1 MYIATRKS
9 PLALIQARAVLRHL
23 QAAFPE
29 ELFEALPLSTQ
40 VDERL
45 NWSLEKRG
53 GIGLFT
59 KELEEALLDGRA
71 TLAVHSAKDLP
82 TKFQADLCIAGYLP
96 RAKANDVLVRRSGS
110 STLKTIA
117 SGSPRRRAQ
126 LSLLEKQAEWTV
138 IRGNVETRLRKI
150 AAGEA
155 DATLLA
161 AAGLERLGITA
172 FEGLVFEELPIAQM
186 VPAPGQAAIA
196 IQCREADLPRYESL
210 FCETTR
216 RAVSLERAFLSRLGS
231 GCQTPVGAYYA
242 DGVFHVFH
250 PKAGYAAFEVQAD
263 APGGSDSVLD
273 RVFLELKL

>member
-1 MYIATRKS
+1 MYLATRKS

-263 APGGSDSVLD
+263 APGGSDSVID